1 MQKVSKMKQRYK
13 YIVNHPNSQTPVGTF
28 KTMKAARAFSA
39 QIVEEQFLLAQIISG
54 TKIYLPL
61 TKKVAIS

>member
-1 MQKVSKMKQRYK
+1 MQKVSKMKYK

-39 QIVEEQFLLAQIISG
+39 QIVEEQYLLASMISG
-54 TKIYLPL
+54 VKIYLPL

>member
-1 MQKVSKMKQRYK
+1 MQKETKMKYK

-39 QIVEEQFLLAQIISG
+39 QIVEEQYLLASIISG

-61 TKKVAIS
+61 TKKVAIK

>member
-1 MQKVSKMKQRYK
+1 
-13 YIVNHPNSQTPVGTF
+13 
-28 KTMKAARAFSA
+28 MKAARAFSA
-39 QIVEEQFLLAQIISG
+39 QIVEEQYLLAQIISG